1 MRAAEA
7 NRGAAGARN
16 MVDAAAIGRAAAELG
31 EATEASAAFARMS
44 RLGRM
49 DADEQERAAE
59 AYAQAA
65 DAGRESGAE
74 STWRALPV
82 FYKAASAAP
91 RHLGQI
97 GKVDKI
103 CQHGG
108 HAGFPG
114 ARRRPCRPAGS
125 WRPRTRRRTGTS
137 SLHGTDCGHAAVL
150 DLLKRPSSQAR
161 RSYDAPL
168 RRPYAACQPPAFE
181 SRRPVA
187 GWRAAL
193 LQDGRPGNAAHDDR
207 AGRRRRRAPHY
218 GALHTASYVTV

>member
-31 EATEASAAFARMS
+31 EATEDSAALARMS

-49 DADEQERAAE
+49 EADERERAAE

-82 FYKAASAAP
+82 FLQGGVRRAAP
-91 RHLGQI
+91 SGTNWQSRQNLSTWRA
-97 GKVDKI
+97 
-103 CQHGG
+103 HGL
-108 HAGFPG
+108 PC
-114 ARRRPCRPAGS
+114 ARRRPRCPAGF

-137 SLHGTDCGHAAVL
+137 SLHGTDCRHAAVF
-150 DLLKRPSSQAR
+150 DLLKRPSSKA
-161 RSYDAPL
+161 STPYDAPL
-168 RRPYAACQPPAFE
+168 RRPHAAC
-181 SRRPVA
+181 
-187 GWRAAL
+187 
-193 LQDGRPGNAAHDDR
+193 
-207 AGRRRRRAPHY
+207 
-218 GALHTASYVTV
+218 